1 MLELY
6 EKKMKLQ
13 YAVEQISNESLCAFL
28 SGDSIDL

>member
-13 YAVEQISNESLCAFL
+13 YAVEQINNESLCSFL
-28 SGDSIDL
+28 SRDSIDL